1 MRLSKSHLLILS
13 LALAA
18 FALWLN
24 IWLESNQQEQEDTPQ
39 TLAEQA
45 VWQFKDTQLWLPSIQ
60 TADNENGEHGQ
71 QDTNLYFYAK
81 QITYQQQHNTQIETL
96 NLASYSANQFNLI
109 SSDQAQI
116 DKNQSMQFTQQE
128 NPVQLQHWRES
139 EQKWHR
145 EIQISGAE
153 FTYNGQQ
160 QTLLSE
166 QPVTLTQPDAEIQA
180 GNLQADIKTGDW
192 NFGKGVE
199 GLFQLPQRTE

>member
-24 IWLESNQQEQEDTPQ
+24 IWLESNQQEQEATPQ

-60 TADNENGEHGQ
+60 MADKEDSESPQH
-71 QDTNLYFYAK
+71 DTNLYFYAK
-81 QITYQQQHNTQIETL
+81 QITYQQQQNTQIEHL
-96 NLASYSANQFNLI
+96 NLANYSANQFNLI

-116 DKNQSMQFTQQE
+116 DKNQSMQLTQQQ
-128 NPVQLQHWRES
+128 NPVKLQHWRES
-139 EQKWHR
+139 EQQWHR

-153 FTYNGQQ
+153 FTYNEQQ

-166 QPVTLTQPDAEIQA
+166 KPVTLTQPDAEMHA
-180 GNLQADIKTGDW
+180 GNLQADIKTGNW
-192 NFGKGVE
+192 NFGNGVQ
-199 GLFQLPQRTE
+199 GQFQLPQRSE